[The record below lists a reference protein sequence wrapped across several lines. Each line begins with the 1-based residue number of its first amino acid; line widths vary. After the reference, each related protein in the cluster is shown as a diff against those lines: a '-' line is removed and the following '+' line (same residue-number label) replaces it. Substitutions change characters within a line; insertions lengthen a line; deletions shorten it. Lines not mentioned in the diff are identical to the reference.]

1 MKLIRRVLSERT
13 KKQVQPLLQAAY
25 KNNPDGFYI
34 HAPKRSQTRVKGLLG
49 YICRYMKRGPIAL
62 HRIIMYDGE
71 SVSFSYQDKRDGEWK
86 VEEVAVMEFIGRL
99 VRHICRKAK

>member
-1 MKLIRRVLSERT
+1 MGGVTKDGKWKQYDYIPYIKLRKQWQTVVLKLIRRVLSERA

-49 YICRYMKRGPIAL
+49 YIGRYMKRGPIAL
-62 HRIIMYDGE
+62 HRII
-71 SVSFSYQDKRDGEWK
+71 
-86 VEEVAVMEFIGRL
+86 
-99 VRHICRKAK
+99 